1 MPKEM
6 SALVDNVFKG
16 ASTSSAHTSAD
27 GVGGPQLP
35 KDAFDVEDLLTL
47 VGNAAQG
54 VKGVLESP
62 RGMPLV
68 TLSPSAVGGAS
79 LISPHSPLAI
89 FESDLAPGGTLASP
103 HSFLSPREVEQLG
116 VSAATRVGVTQLLAS
131 ANSQCASDTSETHSA
146 ASGAPPS
153 ARPAALGS
161 PLESTADAFAIA
173 LGDGA
178 DRGAGVGMRRGAPPS
193 LLIGAPAAAPLLAA
207 AAAAVAAEGAAPPDA
222 APSAPPPPSAPPS
235 APASGS
241 PALAS
246 AGPAT
251 GKLLADVAALLSPAQ
266 LHLLDT
272 PAVEALMALGSGRLN
287 SPRPIAAN

>member
-1 MPKEM
+1 M

-89 FESDLAPGGTLASP
+89 FDSDLAPGGTLASP

-116 VSAATRVGVTQLLAS
+116 VSAATRVGVSQLLAS
-131 ANSQCASDTSETHSA
+131 ANSQCPSDTSETHSA

-193 LLIGAPAAAPLLAA
+193 LLIGAPAAAPPSPPPPPPSPPR
-207 AAAAVAAEGAAPPDA
+207 APRRR
-222 APSAPPPPSAPPS
+222 APRRRRPPPSAPPS

-251 GKLLADVAALLSPAQ
+251 GKLLTDVAALLSPAQ

-272 PAVEALMALGSGRLN
+272 PAVEALMALGSGRLS